1 MNKLIAI
8 MLSASMLISAESF
21 AAFGGKSVAR
31 SGGAGIS
38 RSMSRP
44 ATPTAPR
51 SYSAPSY
58 SAPSS
63 SGRYYSGSSTNQY
76 DNYDRGR
83 YNSHNN
89 YDYGNNRPNSAMRDI
104 GVTAAGV
111 AGGVLAA
118 SAIQN
123 LIAGPHGTYTH
134 PQYPGQYFNAQG
146 QVVAPPSGVTY
157 PAQQSG
163 SASSVPQEQYIQ
175 QGGVGQQPVVVVQQ
189 KQESGL
195 IWKMIVGVIQLTL
208 LCSLL
213 GGIAFGIWCLYNKF
227 KSKQEEEQVV
237 NGYIDVDAE
246 FEDIDSKA
254 MDIFYDFQRNSDNKV
269 FLEKNT
275 KYLPIDSCMSPP
287 SIVEKY
293 EHRTIDCAVEQGK
306 LRASVEY
313 KATLSNVDGVEEV
326 NQTWNM
332 EKDGGKWYLV
342 GIEAT

>member
-31 SGGAGIS
+31 SGGAGVS

-44 ATPTAPR
+44 STPTAPR
-51 SYSAPSY
+51 SYSTHSY
-58 SAPSS
+58 SAPSN

-76 DNYDRGR
+76 DNYDRSR
-83 YNSHNN
+83 YNNSYNN
-89 YDYGNNRPNSAMRDI
+89 RDYGNSRPNSAMRDI

-118 SAIQN
+118 EAIKS
-123 LIAGPHGTYTH
+123 LVAGPHGTYTS

-146 QVVAPPSGVTY
+146 QVVAPPV
-157 PAQQSG
+157 QQSG
-163 SASSVPQEQYIQ
+163 SASSAPQEQYIQ
-175 QGGVGQQPVVVVQQ
+175 QGSTGQQPVVVVQQ

-195 IWKMIVGVIQLTL
+195 LWKLIVGVIQLTIL
-208 LCSLL
+208 FSML
-213 GGIAFGIWCLYNKF
+213 GGIAFGVWCLYNKF
-227 KSKQEEEQVV
+227 KSKQEEEQAV

-246 FEDIDSKA
+246 FEDIGSKA

-275 KYLPIDSCMSPP
+275 KYLHVDSCMSP
-287 SIVEKY
+287 SSVVEKY
-293 EHRTIDCAVEQGK
+293 EHKTLDCAIEQGK

-313 KATLSNVDGVEEV
+313 KATLSNVEGVEEIH
-326 NQTWNM
+326 QIWNM
-332 EKDGGKWYLV
+332 EKDSGKWYLV
-342 GIEAT
+342 GIEVV

>member
-8 MLSASMLISAESF
+8 MLSASMLLSAESF
-21 AAFGGKSVAR
+21 AAFGGRSVAR

-44 ATPTAPR
+44 STHTAPR
-51 SYSAPSY
+51 SYSTHSY

-83 YNSHNN
+83 YNNS
-89 YDYGNNRPNSAMRDI
+89 YNNRPNSAMRDI

-146 QVVAPPSGVTY
+146 QVVAPP
-157 PAQQSG
+157 PLQSG
-163 SASSVPQEQYIQ
+163 AVSSGNAPQEQYIQ
-175 QGGVGQQPVVVVQQ
+175 QGGVGQQPVVVVEQ

-195 IWKMIVGVIQLTL
+195 IWKMIVGVIQLTIL
-208 LCSLL
+208 FSML
-213 GGIAFGIWCLYNKF
+213 GGIAFGVWCLYNKF
-227 KSKQEEEQVV
+227 KSKQDEEKELQSNV
-237 NGYIDVDAE
+237 IDLDAE

-275 KYLPIDSCMSPP
+275 KYIHVDSCMSP
-287 SIVEKY
+287 SSVVEKY
-293 EHRTIDCAVEQGK
+293 EHKTLDCAVEQGK

-313 KATLSNVDGVEEV
+313 KATLSNVEGVEEV
-326 NQTWNM
+326 NQVWNF
-332 EKDGGKWYLV
+332 EKDGGKWFVV
-342 GIEAT
+342 GIEVV

>member
-31 SGGAGIS
+31 SGGVGVS

-44 ATPTAPR
+44 STTVPKT
-51 SYSAPSY
+51 YSAPS
-58 SAPSS
+58 SNTSS

-83 YNSHNN
+83 YNNS
-89 YDYGNNRPNSAMRDI
+89 YNNRPNSAMRDI

-118 SAIQN
+118 EAIKS
-123 LIAGPHGTYTH
+123 LVAGPHGTYTS

-146 QVVAPPSGVTY
+146 QVVSPPNGAAY

-163 SASSVPQEQYIQ
+163 SASSIPQEQYIQ
-175 QGGVGQQPVVVVQQ
+175 QGGSVGQQPVVVVQQ

-195 IWKMIVGVIQLTL
+195 IWKMIVGVIQLTIL
-208 LCSLL
+208 FSML
-213 GGIAFGIWCLYNKF
+213 GGIAFGVWCLYNKF
-227 KSKQEEEQVV
+227 KSKQEEEQAV

-246 FEDIDSKA
+246 FDDIDSKA

-275 KYLPIDSCMSPP
+275 KYLHVDSCMSPA
-287 SIVEKY
+287 SAVEKY
-293 EHRTIDCAVEQGK
+293 EHKTLDCAVEQGK

-313 KATLSNVDGVEEV
+313 KATLSNVEGVEGIH
-326 NQTWNM
+326 QIWNM
-332 EKDGGKWYLV
+332 EKDSGKWFLIGV
-342 GIEAT
+342 ESV

>member
-31 SGGAGIS
+31 SGGVGVS

-44 ATPTAPR
+44 STPVPKT
-51 SYSAPSY
+51 Y

-63 SGRYYSGSSTNQY
+63 NTSSGGRYYSGSSTNQY
-76 DNYDRGR
+76 DNYDRSR
-83 YNSHNN
+83 YNNS
-89 YDYGNNRPNSAMRDI
+89 YNNRPNSAMRDI

-118 SAIQN
+118 SAIQS

-146 QVVAPPSGVTY
+146 QVVAPPV
-157 PAQQSG
+157 QQN
-163 SASSVPQEQYIQ
+163 SSILQEPYIQ
-175 QGGVGQQPVVVVQQ
+175 QGSTGQQPVVVVQQ

-195 IWKMIVGVIQLTL
+195 IWKMIVGVIQLTIL
-208 LCSLL
+208 FSML
-213 GGIAFGIWCLYNKF
+213 GGIAFGVWCLYNKF
-227 KSKQEEEQVV
+227 KSKQDEEKELQSNV
-237 NGYIDVDAE
+237 IDLDAE
-246 FEDIDSKA
+246 FDDIDSKA

-275 KYLPIDSCMSPP
+275 KYLPVDSCMSP
-287 SIVEKY
+287 SSVVEKY
-293 EHRTIDCAVEQGK
+293 EHKTLDCTVEHGK

-313 KATLSNVDGVEEV
+313 KATLSNVDGVEEIHQIY
-326 NQTWNM
+326 NY
-332 EKDGGKWYLV
+332 EKENGKWMV
-342 GIEAT
+342 IGVEAV

>member
-8 MLSASMLISAESF
+8 VLSASMLISAESF

-51 SYSAPSY
+51 SYSTPSY
-58 SAPSS
+58 SAPS

-76 DNYDRGR
+76 DNYDRSR
-83 YNSHNN
+83 YNNR
-89 YDYGNNRPNSAMRDI
+89 DYGNNHPNSAMRDI

-146 QVVAPPSGVTY
+146 QVVAPPTGSTSPV
-157 PAQQSG
+157 QQSG
-163 SASSVPQEQYIQ
+163 SANPAPQEQYIQ

-195 IWKMIVGVIQLTL
+195 IWKMIVGVIQLTIL
-208 LCSLL
+208 FSML
-213 GGIAFGIWCLYNKF
+213 GGIAFGVWCLYNKF
-227 KSKQEEEQVV
+227 KSKQDEEKELQSNNV
-237 NGYIDVDAE
+237 IDLDAE
-246 FEDIDSKA
+246 FDDIDSKA

-275 KYLPIDSCMSPP
+275 KYLHIDSCMSP
-287 SIVEKY
+287 SSVVEKY
-293 EHRTIDCAVEQGK
+293 EHKTLDCAVEQGK

-313 KATLSNVDGVEEV
+313 KATLSNVEGVEEIH
-326 NQTWNM
+326 QIWNM

-342 GIEAT
+342 GIEAV

>member
-31 SGGAGIS
+31 SGGVGVS

-44 ATPTAPR
+44 STPVPKT
-51 SYSAPSY
+51 Y

-63 SGRYYSGSSTNQY
+63 NTSSGGRYYSGSSTNQY
-76 DNYDRGR
+76 DNYDRSR
-83 YNSHNN
+83 YNNS
-89 YDYGNNRPNSAMRDI
+89 YNNRPNSAMRDI

-118 SAIQN
+118 SAIQS

-146 QVVAPPSGVTY
+146 QVVAPPV
-157 PAQQSG
+157 QQN
-163 SASSVPQEQYIQ
+163 SSILQEPYIQ
-175 QGGVGQQPVVVVQQ
+175 QGSTGQQPVVVVQQ

-195 IWKMIVGVIQLTL
+195 IWKMIVGVIQLTIL
-208 LCSLL
+208 FSML
-213 GGIAFGIWCLYNKF
+213 GGIAFGVWCLYNKF
-227 KSKQEEEQVV
+227 KSKQDEEQDV

-246 FEDIDSKA
+246 FDDIDSKA

-275 KYLPIDSCMSPP
+275 KYLHIDSCMSP
-287 SIVEKY
+287 SSVVEKY
-293 EHRTIDCAVEQGK
+293 EHKTLDCAVEQGK
-306 LRASVEY
+306 IRASVEY
-313 KATLSNVDGVEEV
+313 KATLSNVEGIEEV
-326 NQTWNM
+326 NQVWNF
-332 EKDGGKWYLV
+332 EKENGKWMVIGLESV
-342 GIEAT
+342 

>member
-8 MLSASMLISAESF
+8 VLSASMLISAESF

-51 SYSAPSY
+51 SYSTPSY

-83 YNSHNN
+83 YNNS
-89 YDYGNNRPNSAMRDI
+89 YNNRPNSAMRDI

-118 SAIQN
+118 EAIKS
-123 LIAGPHGTYTH
+123 LVAGPHGTYTS

-146 QVVAPPSGVTY
+146 QVVAPPV
-157 PAQQSG
+157 QQSG
-163 SASSVPQEQYIQ
+163 SANSVPQEQYIQ
-175 QGGVGQQPVVVVQQ
+175 QGSTGQQPVVVVEQ

-195 IWKMIVGVIQLTL
+195 IWKMIVGVIQLTIL
-208 LCSLL
+208 FSML
-213 GGIAFGIWCLYNKF
+213 GGIAFGVWYLYNKF
-227 KSKQEEEQVV
+227 KNKQEEEQAV

-275 KYLPIDSCMSPP
+275 KYLHVDSCMSP
-287 SIVEKY
+287 SSVVEKY
-293 EHRTIDCAVEQGK
+293 EHKTIDCAIEQGK

-313 KATLSNVDGVEEV
+313 KAMLSNVEGVEEV
-326 NQTWNM
+326 NQVWNF
-332 EKDGGKWYLV
+332 EKDGGKWFVV
-342 GIEAT
+342 GIEVV